1 MDGRA
6 SGVRQIAALIAR
18 LRGCAVQPAL
28 EGAVQS
34 LMVNR
39 RRLLIGGL
47 VGGGLLVGW
56 EVLPRHYPSPLL
68 TGPGEFGFAD
78 WLTIDGQ
85 GVVTVAVPQLEM
97 GQGITTL
104 IPQIIAAELGA
115 DWRQVAVQ
123 AAPISEIYANL
134 PLAARWSGLSGNMG
148 GDDPASWLTRRW
160 AQRHRFMATA
170 DGTSIAAYEGPARI
184 AAATARS
191 LLAMAAAARWG
202 LHWQDCD
209 VSGGMVRHGEKA
221 LGFGALAGEASRLTP
236 PDPPQLLSRPLAEP
250 PSALGAP
257 AAGAA
262 AEVAFPR
269 LDIPSKLDGSFAFA
283 GDIRLPDMVFAAIR
297 HAPVGRAAEL
307 SGVDEARAKG
317 VLGYRQLVKGP
328 DWLAAVGDNW
338 WAAEQALGLIAPRF
352 MVHHPAETLSVEGA
366 LDKALKTGAATAM
379 VVQGDAAAMLG
390 THPPLTQRYDVAPA
404 FHAGLETATATA
416 RWRKSGWF
424 THVLDLWVATQ
435 APEQT
440 RRAVADALGIAVESV
455 VLYPVAAGGSFDAR
469 LETPH
474 AVEAALIARK
484 VARPVQLIY
493 SRWQEQLAGVM
504 RPPVAAQLSAQVDP
518 SGRIVAWATRLAAPA
533 AAREFGQRLFHG
545 ASRGEAMAGAG
556 DHADPLVVE
565 GAEPPYG
572 IAQLKVEHVP
582 VAVGLPSGR
591 LRGNAHGYTA
601 FFTESFIDEIA
612 TGLKREPLSF
622 RMTMLEGDPRL
633 AACLQRVSSLAGWNG
648 GADRSGNGLA
658 CHRIG
663 GIADGGC
670 IAAIATA
677 RRVAAGAGG
686 AAGPS
691 VLVDRI
697 FVVADIGRILN
708 ADIARQQIEGGLIY
722 GIGLALGS
730 SSPYVAGLPTN
741 TRLSQLD
748 LPVLG
753 NCPEIQVEFVSS
765 DADPFDPGELG
776 VAVAAPAIANALASA
791 TGLRFRKLPLIA
803 EEE

>member
-1 MDGRA
+1 MKRA
-6 SGVRQIAALIAR
+6 
-18 LRGCAVQPAL
+18 PAL
-28 EGAVQS
+28 LAPMLAGAAQS

-56 EVLPRHYPSPLL
+56 QVLPRRYPSPLL
-68 TGPGEFGFAD
+68 TEPGEYGFAG
-78 WLTIDGQ
+78 WLTIDKQ

-123 AAPISEIYANL
+123 GAPVSEIYANL
-134 PLAARWSGLSGNMG
+134 PLAARWAELSGNMG
-148 GDDPASWLTRRW
+148 GNDPGGWQTRRW
-160 AQRHRFMATA
+160 AERHRFMVTA
-170 DGTSIAAYEGPARI
+170 DGTSIAAYEEPARQ

-202 LHWQDCD
+202 LRWQDCD
-209 VSGGMVRHGEKA
+209 VSGGMVRHGDKA
-221 LGFGALAGEASRLTP
+221 LGFGDLAEEASRHTA

-257 AAGAA
+257 GANA
-262 AEVAFPR
+262 VAEVAFPR
-269 LDIPSKLDGSFAFA
+269 LDIPSKLDGSFPFA
-283 GDIRLPDMVFAAIR
+283 GDVRLPDMVFAAIR
-297 HAPVGRAAEL
+297 HAPVGRSAEL

-317 VLGYRQLVKGP
+317 VLGYRELVKGA

-338 WAAEQALGLIAPRF
+338 WAAEQALSLIAPRF
-352 MVHHPAETLSVEGA
+352 MVHGPTETLAIEGA
-366 LDKALKTGAATAM
+366 LDKALKTGAGTAM
-379 VVQGDAAAMLG
+379 ATQGDAAGALG
-390 THPPLTQRYDVAPA
+390 AHPPLTQRYDAAPA
-404 FHAGLETATATA
+404 FHAGVETATATA

-424 THVLDLWVATQ
+424 GHVLDLWVATQ

-440 RRAVADALGIAVESV
+440 RRAVADALGIAVEAV
-455 VLYPVAAGGSFDAR
+455 ILYPVAAGGSFDAR

-474 AVEAALIARK
+474 AVEAASIAR
-484 VARPVQLIY
+484 ATSRPVQLVY
-493 SRWQEQLAGVM
+493 ARWQEQLAGIL
-504 RPPVAAQLSAQVDP
+504 RPPVAAQLSARVDP
-518 SGRIVAWATRLAAPA
+518 SGAIVAWHARLAAPA

-545 ASRGEAMAGAG
+545 ASRGAAMAGAG
-556 DHADPLVVE
+556 DHSDPLVME

-572 IAQLKVEHVP
+572 IAHLSVEHVP
-582 VAVGLPSGR
+582 VAVGLACGR

-612 TGLKREPLSF
+612 TGLRREPLSF
-622 RMTMLEGDPRL
+622 RMAMLEGDPRL

-663 GIADGGC
+663 GIVDGGC

-677 RRVAAGAGG
+677 RRVPGGG
-686 AAGPS
+686 ATGPS

-753 NCPEIQVEFVSS
+753 NCPDIQVEFVSS
-765 DADPFDPGELG
+765 DAAPFDPGELG
-776 VAVAAPAIANALASA
+776 VGVAAPAIANALASA
-791 TGLRFRKLPLIA
+791 TGQRFRKLPLIA